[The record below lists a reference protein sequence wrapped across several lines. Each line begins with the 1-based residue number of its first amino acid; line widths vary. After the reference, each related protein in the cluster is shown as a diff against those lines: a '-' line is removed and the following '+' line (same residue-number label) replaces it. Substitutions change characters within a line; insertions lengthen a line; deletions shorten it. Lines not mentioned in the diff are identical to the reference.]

1 MKRPTQVDVARK
13 AGVSRAMV
21 SYVVN
26 GRAGDQVS
34 VAEETRLRIL
44 RAIEELGYEP
54 DARAQ
59 ALRSG
64 NSKTIGLILPD
75 IRNPHFWG
83 NADGIEQAAREAG
96 YHLLLS
102 SMDLNADYGKEI
114 FKSLSERWIDGLVFL
129 MGSFIDQSDD
139 ARNTL
144 VRLRKRQLPIVEI
157 GDYLNQNHNVD
168 CVVSDYYQVTLE
180 AMDHLY
186 SLGHRRIGLINGVAL
201 PDLASDRVQSYR
213 QTLKDHG
220 LAVNED
226 LIVNCGP
233 NIEDGFQATRWLLR
247 RADRPTAIIAIND
260 LLAMGVL
267 RAAGDL
273 GMRVPMDLS
282 VVGYDDIPAANYL
295 TPRLTTASKDAVRM
309 GREAV
314 RLLLDRIKAPE
325 QPSRR
330 IELQAKF
337 IIRESTGPVP
347 VLRAGDPSASGDSR
361 SR

>member
-1 MKRPTQVDVARK
+1 
-13 AGVSRAMV
+13 MV

-26 GRAGDQVS
+26 GRAGDQVP
-34 VAEETRLRIL
+34 VAEDTRLRIL
-44 RAIEELGYEP
+44 KAIEELGYEP

-64 NSKTIGLILPD
+64 DSKTIGLILPD

-96 YHLLLS
+96 YQLLLS
-102 SMDLNADYGKEI
+102 SMELNADFGKEI
-114 FKSLSERWIDGLVFL
+114 FKSLSERWIDGLIFL
-129 MGSFIDQSDD
+129 MGSFIDQSDE

-186 SLGHRRIGLINGVAL
+186 ALGHRRIGLINGVAL

-213 QTLKDHG
+213 QSLKDHG
-220 LAVNED
+220 LAVDEG
-226 LIVNCGP
+226 LIVHCGP
-233 NIEDGFQATRWLLR
+233 NIEDGFQATRWLLHR
-247 RADRPTAIIAIND
+247 DDRPTAIIAIND
-260 LLAMGVL
+260 LLAMGGL
-267 RAAGDL
+267 RAVSDL
-273 GMRVPMDLS
+273 GLHVPMDLS
-282 VVGYDDIPAANYL
+282 VVGYDDIPSANYL

-347 VLRAGDPSASGDSR
+347 IQKSGIPAASSDSR

>member
-1 MKRPTQVDVARK
+1 
-13 AGVSRAMV
+13 MV

-26 GRAGDQVS
+26 GRAGDQVP

-44 RAIEELGYEP
+44 KAIEELGYEP

-64 NSKTIGLILPD
+64 DSKTIGLILPD

-83 NADGIEQAAREAG
+83 NADGIEQAARAAG
-96 YHLLLS
+96 YHMLLS

-114 FKSLSERWIDGLVFL
+114 FKSLSERWIDGLIFL
-129 MGSFIDQSDD
+129 MGSFIDQSDE

-168 CVVSDYYQVTLE
+168 CVVSDYYEVTME
-180 AMDHLY
+180 AMDHLI
-186 SLGHRRIGLINGVAL
+186 SLGHHRIGLINGVAL
-201 PDLASDRVQSYR
+201 PDLASDRVKAYQQSIR
-213 QTLKDHG
+213 DHG
-220 LAVNED
+220 FTMDED

-233 NIEDGFQATRWLLR
+233 NIEDGFQAAQELLQ
-247 RADRPTAIIAIND
+247 RANRPTAIIAIND

-267 RAAGDL
+267 RAASDL
-273 GMRVPMDLS
+273 GLRIPTDFS

-314 RLLLDRIKAPE
+314 RLLLDRIKAPD

-347 VLRAGDPSASGDSR
+347 TLLSGAVEASSDPR
-361 SR
+361 S